1 MGYWADSV
9 NFFGL
14 SWSHYR
20 ATKVCSFCIL
30 WVVDEMNGKTG
41 LKINT
46 AALLAL
52 LAGVMLITN
61 SVVIGVLYRIS
72 LDAERAHLVEK
83 VKSQA
88 NLIEILLTKEVIS
101 GEKNA
106 QSIIGSRSYQLI
118 RDSYK
123 SVRSFGETGEL
134 VFGYRGDDMI
144 RFLWS
149 HRRFDLQ
156 SPRPVPWESDL
167 AEPMRRALLGQRGVM
182 DGAEDYAGA
191 RVMAAYEPL
200 SPLGLGLVAKIDIAE
215 IRQPFIT
222 AAAITILSSMLLLAI
237 ASLFLLQKTRL
248 KTISQPSAGRL
259 TRRDPWFEATMD
271 NIADG
276 IIMIDEQGKVLA
288 YNAAAKQIFGYD
300 PSEIVGRNLSLLM
313 SAKEGRLHDS
323 YIQRYLMSGVGQ
335 ILGRGPRELT
345 ALRNDGSEVP
355 IELTIDV
362 FESENSKIFIG
373 SVRDISERKLQ
384 QIQLIQAQKMEAVGQ
399 LTGGLAHDFNNLLTA
414 IQGNLELLRD
424 KVEKGSSGERFIN
437 TAEKASKRGAE
448 LVNNLMAFSRRQSVS
463 NEIVQS
469 NSVVEDAI
477 RLVGPSLQE
486 SIKLEVFLAEDT
498 WEVNLDAAQLENAL
512 VNIIFNAKDA
522 IKDSGTIKVTTN
534 NTYLD
539 QNDCH
544 RLGGG
549 RPGPYVRI
557 AIVDNGS
564 GMSQEVIDRVF
575 EPFFSTKES
584 GMGTGLGLSMVY
596 GFIKQSKGLVRLQS
610 EENGGSSFE
619 LFFPKSKLK
628 KPETPNLSKEQTSLS
643 TGYETILVV
652 EDNDDVRA
660 FVATSLQM
668 LGYTVLEAADAKAA
682 GDLMDSGPVPN
693 LVLSDVILQGDTTG
707 PQLAEELLKKYSGL
721 RLMFMSGHARQ
732 AFDEATTQVKNALLL
747 RKPFSREKLAS
758 SVRSVLDQDI
768 DSASSHEA

>member
-1 MGYWADSV
+1 
-9 NFFGL
+9 
-14 SWSHYR
+14 
-20 ATKVCSFCIL
+20 
-30 WVVDEMNGKTG
+30 MNGKTG

-652 EDNDDVRA
+652 EDDDDVRA

-747 RKPFSREKLAS
+747 RKPFSRAKLAS

>member
-1 MGYWADSV
+1 
-9 NFFGL
+9 
-14 SWSHYR
+14 
-20 ATKVCSFCIL
+20 
-30 WVVDEMNGKTG
+30 MNGKTG